1 MGWGNCKRYHK
12 FKTFEQFIK
21 FYCEEDTSEWHV
33 PALSENLFGQIFN
46 DDGELCVNYVLFYE
60 NLRDNIR
67 ELVELLTEDYEG
79 GTQKFIKNIGNKQL
93 GGRNKSVMRKDRGY
107 KSYYTPEMV
116 KMVEEKCEWEL
127 ETFEYSFMKNRI
139 RSSSCKLDLASDRK
153 IMKLKDII
161 KK

>member
-1 MGWGNCKRYHK
+1 MSDFACTITLPFNHK
-12 FKTFEQFIK
+12 TKSQFEV
-21 FYCEEDTSEWHV
+21 DV
-33 PALSENLFGQIFN
+33 
-46 DDGELCVNYVLFYE
+46 
-60 NLRDNIR
+60 
-67 ELVELLTEDYEG
+67 TEDYEG
-79 GTQKFIKNIGNKQL
+79 GTDKFIKNTGNKQL